1 MRKYYMIKIN
11 NEQREQWRMKGVLL
25 RLAFFILCSL
35 CFVSSKAQVTA
46 EAKLDS
52 AGIFIG
58 QRMGIT
64 VEVSADAGQMVEMPA
79 CDSLQMLVPGVEFMN
94 ATPVDTEYVNEG
106 KRMVLTRKYY
116 VTSFDTALYRIP
128 PMEVKVD
135 GKVYKTKPMGMKV
148 IIPFKVD
155 TLHVDSIFPIKGEM
169 EPPFVWEDW
178 RLVYGL
184 SLFSLL
190 MTVVLIYVAVRLKD
204 NKPIIRRIKRK
215 KHIAPHKAAM
225 QKIAEIKED
234 KTLWQGDDSK
244 EYYTQLTD
252 TLRQYIR
259 ERYGFNAM
267 EMTSFEIITKLQEV
281 NDESAISELREL
293 FQTADLVKFA
303 KYSTLIN
310 ENDRNL
316 VYAIE
321 YINQT
326 KQEETEEQKAQP
338 EEIVV
343 VEPHSRM
350 TKRLLTAGV
359 VLASVALLL
368 AVSYLCYRIYMLTL

>member
-1 MRKYYMIKIN
+1 MILHFFMKIF
-11 NEQREQWRMKGVLL
+11 QR
-25 RLAFFILCSL
+25 FFILHSSFFIFIISFLSL
-35 CFVSSKAQVTA
+35 LSAKAQVTVD
-46 EAKLDS
+46 AKLDS
-52 AGIFIG
+52 ADIFIG
-58 QRMGIT
+58 SRMGISL
-64 VEVSADAGQMVEMPA
+64 EVSADAKDEVELPEY
-79 CDSLQMLVPGVEFMN
+79 DSLQQIVPGLEFMS

-106 KRMVLTRKYY
+106 KRMVLKRKYY
-116 VTSFDTALYRIP
+116 VTSFDTALYNIP
-128 PMEVKVD
+128 PMEVKVK
-135 GKVYKTKPMGMKV
+135 GKVYKSKNLGMKV
-148 IIPFKVD
+148 IIPFEID
-155 TLHVDSIFPIKGEM
+155 TLHVDSIFGLKNEM
-169 EPPFVWEDW
+169 APPFVWEDW
-178 RLVYGL
+178 NLVFWL
-184 SLFSLL
+184 SILSVLITLL
-190 MTVVLIYVAVRLKD
+190 LIYVAVRLKD
-204 NKPIIRRIKRK
+204 NKPIIRRIKTK

-234 KTLWQGDDSK
+234 KALWQSEDSK

-281 NDESAISELREL
+281 NDEEAINELREL

-316 VYAIE
+316 VTAIE

-338 EEIVV
+338 EEVVV
-343 VEPHSRM
+343 VEPHSKM

-359 VLASVALLL
+359 ALAAFVLICV
-368 AVSYLCYRIYMLTL
+368 VGYLCYRIYMLTL